1 MKFWQAARIDRSGF
15 MGGAHSCRPKCQ
27 VVPNLSVS
35 SIIWDESPSLPL
47 PPPPPPPPP
56 PSYALK
62 KLKLLDPLK
71 DEKGAKL

>member
-27 VVPNLSVS
+27 VVPNLSVK
-35 SIIWDESPSLPL
+35 
-47 PPPPPPPPP
+47 
-56 PSYALK
+56 YALK

>member
-47 PPPPPPPPP
+47 PPP
-56 PSYALK
+56 SYALK

>member
-35 SIIWDESPSLPL
+35 SIIWDESPSLP
-47 PPPPPPPPP
+47 PPPPPPP
-56 PSYALK
+56 YVLK

>member
-35 SIIWDESPSLPL
+35 SIIWDVSPSLPL
-47 PPPPPPPPP
+47 PPSPPPP

>member
-47 PPPPPPPPP
+47 TPSP

>member
-35 SIIWDESPSLPL
+35 SIICYESPSLPL
-47 PPPPPPPPP
+47 PPPPPP
-56 PSYALK
+56 LRM
-62 KLKLLDPLK
+62 L
-71 DEKGAKL
+71 